1 MRGEHE
7 LLMHLNTYPIRDF
20 EICRGNVLLHFVI
33 FRITRLEGRINS
45 VGIKEEG
52 YTRYSVNSLEMDAKQ
67 RVSFEEGTNFWN
79 GGLKESQGG

>member
-1 MRGEHE
+1 
-7 LLMHLNTYPIRDF
+7 MHLNTYPIGDF

-33 FRITRLEGRINS
+33 FLCY
-45 VGIKEEG
+45 GIKEEG

>member
-7 LLMHLNTYPIRDF
+7 LLMHLNTYPIGDF